1 MDLDAYCTW
10 LSEAGLDAPWSRPGP
25 LIQAKS
31 SRVESCLW
39 RWVEIEPRLRCSPQF
54 VAPGR
59 GAERRILRLANPG
72 VPERTS
78 AHTLSGAIQYLLPGE
93 TAPAHRHT
101 PNALRFM
108 LKGEGAYTIVE
119 GAKCAMAPGDL
130 VLTPSMTWHEHGNEG
145 SEPVM
150 WLDGLDSPVV
160 RYLEILK
167 IEPVGADPRVGPGPA
182 HIAAGRTHGSAPTG
196 VGGAPRTIHYKWD
209 DAYGRLLRQAESAAS
224 PYDDV
229 ILEYRD
235 PLTGAPVLPTIGC
248 YLQMIRPGVETRAH
262 RQTSTAVYHVV
273 RGSGSTTIDESHC
286 DWDAGDFFVVPPNLP
301 HSHRQIGAEPA
312 ILFSMQDVPLLE
324 ALGLYYESW

>member
-31 SRVESCLW
+31 SHVEPCLW
-39 RWVEIEPRLRCSPQF
+39 RWVEIEPRLQCSPQF

-108 LKGEGAYTIVE
+108 LKGVGAYTIVE

-167 IEPVGADPRVGPGPA
+167 MEPRVES
-182 HIAAGRTHGSAPTG
+182 AAADRSQTH
-196 VGGAPRTIHYKWD
+196 VPRTIHYKWE
-209 DAYGRLLRQAESAAS
+209 DAYDRLLQQAESAAS

-235 PLTGAPVLPTIGC
+235 PLTGTSVLPTIGC

-273 RGSGSTTIDESHC
+273 RGSGTTMIDESRC

-301 HSHRQIGAEPA
+301 HSHRQRPSTDARGALSGVEGRGAEPA